1 MGTTMIELSLEEMAM
16 IDGAGFLDKVKSFGR
31 RLVKNVLDTKKK
43 IDDSGLS
50 TPDITVPAATI
61 IGVVET
67 VAQEITD

>member
-1 MGTTMIELSLEEMAM
+1 MGTTMIELSMDEMAM
-16 IDGAGFLDKVKSFGR
+16 IDGAGFLDKVKAFGR